1 MNCWEISRSS
11 SIKIRSHQG
20 ATNKD
25 LTYYLKKKKKKKKE
39 VTNKCTNEVTN
50 KVNTLQ
56 KIRKVINAIKG
67 NDVTDKIE
75 IVLSSVIPQD
85 NQDVDDEIN
94 ELNKNLRIYAKRKVY
109 VL

>member
-25 LTYYLKKKKKKKKE
+25 LTDYVKKKKKKE